1 MKRSF
6 YLALFYLVFGLS
18 FGVFY
23 REFTRAMDFE
33 GNTALSFV
41 HPHILTLGFLFFI
54 LVLVLNKIFKLTEF
68 KYYKSFIVIYN
79 LGFILSV
86 LAMICRGILDVMVV
100 DFNALSYIAGM
111 GHMILAV
118 GLSFFM
124 VNLYL
129 SIKSKK
135 HAEEKTK
142 NNSNAQ
148 KEKL

>member
-1 MKRSF
+1 MKRIF
-6 YLALFYLVFGLS
+6 FLALFYLIFGLS

-33 GNTALSFV
+33 GITALSSV

-68 KYYKSFIVIYN
+68 KYYKSFIAIYN
-79 LGFILSV
+79 IGLILSV
-86 LAMICRGILDVMVV
+86 LAMICRGILDIMVV
-100 DFNALSYIAGM
+100 DFNALSYIAGT
-111 GHMILAV
+111 GHIILAV

-135 HAEEKTK
+135 HAEARMK
-142 NNSNAQ
+142 NNPNS
-148 KEKL
+148 

>member
-1 MKRSF
+1 MKRIF
-6 YLALFYLVFGLS
+6 YFALFYLIFGLS

-33 GNTALSFV
+33 GITALSSV
-41 HPHILTLGFLFFI
+41 HSHVLTLGFLFFV
-54 LVLVLNKIFKLTEF
+54 LVLILNKIFGLIGF

-79 LGFILSV
+79 IGLILSI
-86 LAMICRGILDVMVV
+86 LAMIYRGIIDILEV

-118 GLSFFM
+118 GLAFFM

-142 NNSNAQ
+142 NTS
-148 KEKL
+148 